1 VVSDGAVI
9 LSAGAGLGVE
19 GALASGGAATL
30 SGAGVRVEGPVVAQG
45 VLTADAGTAAL
56 AFTGELRSG
65 AGVVLGGQVS
75 ASGILTGGAVEV
87 RAGADG
93 FDNQGRLV
101 GNTGVDVASLGA
113 VLQQGGVASQGN
125 VSLVAGRGMSL
136 SGDVEAGGRL
146 GLGAAERI
154 LATGAW
160 WSAGA
165 LDARAGQSLDIVGEV
180 LGGRSV
186 DLKADTGGADPW
198 RPRGG
203 QRSLASEG
211 GRCPCRRRRQ
221 WRAGEGEGAVDGG
234 RCRGGP
240 GRGAGGGDL
249 TARSGG
255 DYRVSGASVVLGKL
269 DLAAAGDVDHAGAV
283 TVGGAASV
291 QAGGRLAQGETRILG
306 AGVLTSGG
314 GQTYAGGVS
323 AGGPLDMRS
332 GGGVDVAGALLTPE
346 ALSIEGGAEGI
357 RIADRLSTGGSLTMA
372 ADRVIRGR

>member
-1 VVSDGAVI
+1 
-9 LSAGAGLGVE
+9 
-19 GALASGGAATL
+19 
-30 SGAGVRVEGPVVAQG
+30 
-45 VLTADAGTAAL
+45 
-56 AFTGELRSG
+56 
-65 AGVVLGGQVS
+65 VVLGGQVS

-93 FDNQGRLV
+93 FDNRGRLV

-113 VLQQGGVASQGN
+113 VLQQGWRARGS

-203 QRSLASEG
+203 QRE
-211 GRCPCRRRRQ
+211 PC
-221 WRAGEGEGAVDGG
+221 V
-234 RCRGGP
+234 
-240 GRGAGGGDL
+240 
-249 TARSGG
+249 
-255 DYRVSGASVVLGKL
+255 
-269 DLAAAGDVDHAGAV
+269 
-283 TVGGAASV
+283 
-291 QAGGRLAQGETRILG
+291 
-306 AGVLTSGG
+306 
-314 GQTYAGGVS
+314 
-323 AGGPLDMRS
+323 
-332 GGGVDVAGALLTPE
+332 
-346 ALSIEGGAEGI
+346 
-357 RIADRLSTGGSLTMA
+357 
-372 ADRVIRGR
+372 